1 MWNRSDRCGCGRAII
16 QDYFDHNKELTPDG
30 LYWGVPSYRVINEAK
45 GEFSKQQVLDGRR
58 RPKPLLA
65 SKKYGN
71 MWWWLSPDYAD
82 HPNQESSEDLNAEAT
97 DTLSGEQTETPEAT
111 VPDPVAVTRATA
123 ILPPSSKPSYCNV
136 LHEPD
141 KTAFPTLSDD
151 ADPWAIPEKTQDL
164 QGLTANEPTSELARR
179 QDGASENATHHPAT
193 GEADGSV
200 TDIDSW
206 KTHLPPYATNRR
218 YHQLNATQLN
228 ELIDKGGLWTS
239 KAKQEM
245 RHRNYR

>member
-123 ILPPSSKPSYCNV
+123 ILPPSSKPAIATFCTNQTRRRFPPCPTMPIRGRSRRKRKICKALRQTNRH
-136 LHEPD
+136 LNWQD
-141 KTAFPTLSDD
+141 GKTARARTPLIIPQQAKPTVPSQTLPDGRRTYLS
-151 ADPWAIPEKTQDL
+151 TQ
-164 QGLTANEPTSELARR
+164 QT
-179 QDGASENATHHPAT
+179 GATISSMP
-193 GEADGSV
+193 
-200 TDIDSW
+200 
-206 KTHLPPYATNRR
+206 
-218 YHQLNATQLN
+218 
-228 ELIDKGGLWTS
+228 
-239 KAKQEM
+239 
-245 RHRNYR
+245 RN

>member
-1 MWNRSDRCGCGRAII
+1 MWNRSDHCGCGRAII

-193 GEADGSV
+193 GETDGSV
-200 TDIDSW
+200 TDIAGW
-206 KTHLPPYATNRR
+206 KASLPPYATDLH
-218 YHQLNATQLN
+218 YQQLNATQLN
-228 ELIDKGGLWTS
+228 ELIGKGGLWAS
-239 KAKQEM
+239 KARREM
-245 RHRNYR
+245 TRRKYK

>member
-1 MWNRSDRCGCGRAII
+1 MS
-16 QDYFDHNKELTPDG
+16 
-30 LYWGVPSYRVINEAK
+30 
-45 GEFSKQQVLDGRR
+45 
-58 RPKPLLA
+58 
-65 SKKYGN
+65 
-71 MWWWLSPDYAD
+71 
-82 HPNQESSEDLNAEAT
+82 AEAT
-97 DTLSGEQTETPEAT
+97 DTLSGEQTEASEAT
-111 VPDPVAVTRATA
+111 APDPVAVTRATA

-164 QGLTANEPTSELARR
+164 QGLMANEPTSELARR
-179 QDGASENATHHPAT
+179 QDGTSENTTYHLAT
-193 GEADGSV
+193 GKADDSV